1 MSRDGN
7 DHHQK
12 DECPDNSVSDDLQW
26 GDIIQEDEVQ
36 GEEPP
41 QGPGCDAKEQPES
54 VLGAG
59 LLAGDGQ
66 LMVHVSLPCSSERRS
81 PGPSDSMT
89 SAICC

>member
-1 MSRDGN
+1 MSN
-7 DHHQK
+7 
-12 DECPDNSVSDDLQW
+12 DLQW
-26 GDIIQEDEVQ
+26 GYVIQESEVQ

-41 QGPGCDAKEQPES
+41 QGPGRNAEEQPES
-54 VLGAG
+54 VLGSG

-81 PGPSDSMT
+81 PRPSDSMT

>member
-7 DHHQK
+7 DHHEK
-12 DECPDNSVSDDLQW
+12 DECPDNSVSHDLQR
-26 GDIIQEDEVQ
+26 GDIIQEGEAQ

-41 QGPGCDAKEQPES
+41 QGPGCDAKKQPES